1 MQTIN
6 IITGIKAENGESEL
20 VRAYIQHFLGT
31 AMINDEDEI
40 SNRELQKPVFVN
52 CNISMNHRP
61 VHNAIESLENNPSLL
76 TLHADIALDN
86 LSDYAHDVNYV
97 KTKQE
102 LVDLIEKELSNDID
116 VHFFINN
123 MDSIMGLDELHEICS
138 KYPNDKTKYS
148 ADFTVEYTRRSSW
161 IDKLEMEYKT
171 LSNRIDSLSLFL
183 NNTNTIIAVFD
194 RMLLN
199 SQLLMM
205 NKLRS
210 TLYRRLYGEDE
221 IKVNDIVTVDVNEI
235 ITSGDKKFL
244 ESISDRELKVILI
257 EDDADN
263 PQTLKIYT
271 CVYNDSNEVVSNSE
285 GKPFPFY
292 SADIKKVI
300 I

>member
-1 MQTIN
+1 MQRIN
-6 IITGIKAENGESEL
+6 IITGNKLENGEAEL
-20 VRAYIQHFLGT
+20 VQAYIEHFLSVS
-31 AMINDEDEI
+31 IIDDKKI
-40 SNRELQKPVFVN
+40 PSRELQRPIFIM
-52 CNISMNHRP
+52 CNTLMSHRP
-61 VHNAIESLENNPSLL
+61 VNAMIEKLESNAEMKSLYTNMSLEPLRS
-76 TLHADIALDN
+76 
-86 LSDYAHDVNYV
+86 YEHDVNYIA
-97 KTKQE
+97 TKQE
-102 LVDLIEKELSNDID
+102 LVNLIEKELSNDID
-116 VHFFINN
+116 VHFYISN
-123 MDSIMGLDELHEICS
+123 MDTVIGLDELHEICS

-161 IDKLEMEYKT
+161 KDKLEMEYKT

-183 NNTNTIIAVFD
+183 NNANTIIAVFD

-199 SQLLMM
+199 SQLLIM

-235 ITSGDKKFL
+235 ITTGDKKFL

-263 PQTLKIYT
+263 PQTLKLYT
-271 CVYNDSNEVVSNSE
+271 CVYNDSNELVSNSE

-292 SADIKKVI
+292 GADIKKVI
-300 I
+300 K